1 MTCILRAGGADFDVD
16 AFLAGVPF
24 KVHSCWRKGER
35 RFPHSKA
42 NVDVNETSG
51 VRLLASGSDQSEFA
65 KQLDDVTS
73 FLDVN
78 LAAVQ
83 RLSSF
88 PGVEWAL
95 LDFGVA
101 ISPPGWAS
109 FTFPVDLL
117 RLAGAAGVAL
127 SLSVYPTDEEGD
139 GQDR

>member
-1 MTCILRAGGADFDVD
+1 MTCMLRAGGVDFDVD

-35 RFPHSKA
+35 RFPQSKV
-42 NVDVNETSG
+42 NLDVNETSG
-51 VRLLASGSDQSEFA
+51 VRVVASGSDQSEFPN
-65 KQLDDVTS
+65 QLDDVKS

-88 PGVEWAL
+88 PGVEWAT
-95 LDFGVA
+95 LDFGVE
-101 ISPPGWAS
+101 IRPPGWAS
-109 FTFPVDLL
+109 FSFPVDLL
-117 RLAGAAGVAL
+117 RLAGAVGVAL

-139 GQDR
+139 SQA